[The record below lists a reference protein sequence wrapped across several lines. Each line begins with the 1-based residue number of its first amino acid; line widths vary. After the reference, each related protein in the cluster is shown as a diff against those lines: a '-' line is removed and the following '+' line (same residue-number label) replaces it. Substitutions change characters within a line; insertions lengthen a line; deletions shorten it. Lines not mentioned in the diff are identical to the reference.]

1 MGTRP
6 AVACRRRACGGGLS
20 LTPGRG
26 LDPWLPAWLGGG
38 PRRGPAWPLSSGQGR
53 VRRAAAG
60 GWPGPGRLPS
70 HVLPVDSAVPPPR
83 AVSLLTQPGTR
94 VLLSLS
100 SARREQGSARPLP
113 SCTPSAWERAGVQWV
128 LGKCMSANP
137 PGSKVCS
144 PSGDAFLGDGGSA
157 VCVGNCRGSA
167 SRPSVC
173 RGFFGRSGRH
183 SGPSGLGHGPSAA
196 PPGSRPRPRPAEESP
211 AADASRGPSG
221 LRPNSSISPP
231 QRKNSGV

>member
-1 MGTRP
+1 MWG
-6 AVACRRRACGGGLS
+6 RAFIDSRAGSGPLAPS
-20 LTPGRG
+20 LAR
-26 LDPWLPAWLGGG
+26 GG
-38 PRRGPAWPLSSGQGR
+38 PRWGPAWPLSSGQGR

-137 PGSKVCS
+137 PGSKVCVLR
-144 PSGDAFLGDGGSA
+144 PATPFWVTVAQRCVSGIAEVALPVLLCAEAFSAGLANTAGLPDSVTVRPPLRPAAALALALQRRALRQTLPAGQAVSVPTAPFRLRSAKTVACECTRVA
-157 VCVGNCRGSA
+157 VCR
-167 SRPSVC
+167 
-173 RGFFGRSGRH
+173 
-183 SGPSGLGHGPSAA
+183 
-196 PPGSRPRPRPAEESP
+196 
-211 AADASRGPSG
+211 
-221 LRPNSSISPP
+221 
-231 QRKNSGV
+231 

>member
-1 MGTRP
+1 MWG
-6 AVACRRRACGGGLS
+6 RAFIDFRAGSGPLAPS
-20 LTPGRG
+20 LAR
-26 LDPWLPAWLGGG
+26 GG

-137 PGSKVCS
+137 PGSKVCVLR
-144 PSGDAFLGDGGSA
+144 PATPFWVTVAQRCVSGIAEVALPVLLCAEAFSAGLADTAGLPDSVTVRPPLRPAAALALALQRRALRQTLPAGQAVSVPTAPFRLRSAKTVACECTRVA
-157 VCVGNCRGSA
+157 VCR
-167 SRPSVC
+167 
-173 RGFFGRSGRH
+173 
-183 SGPSGLGHGPSAA
+183 
-196 PPGSRPRPRPAEESP
+196 
-211 AADASRGPSG
+211 
-221 LRPNSSISPP
+221 
-231 QRKNSGV
+231 

>member
-1 MGTRP
+1 MWG
-6 AVACRRRACGGGLS
+6 RAFVDFRAGSGPLAPS
-20 LTPGRG
+20 LAR
-26 LDPWLPAWLGGG
+26 GG

-137 PGSKVCS
+137 PGSKVCVLR
-144 PSGDAFLGDGGSA
+144 PATPFWVTVAQRCVSGIAEVALPVLLCAEAFSAGLADTAGLPDSVTVRPPLRPAAALALALQRRALWQTLPAGQAVSVPTAPFRLRSAKTVACECTRVA
-157 VCVGNCRGSA
+157 VCR
-167 SRPSVC
+167 
-173 RGFFGRSGRH
+173 
-183 SGPSGLGHGPSAA
+183 
-196 PPGSRPRPRPAEESP
+196 
-211 AADASRGPSG
+211 
-221 LRPNSSISPP
+221 
-231 QRKNSGV
+231 

>member
-1 MGTRP
+1 MWGRAFVDFR
-6 AVACRRRACGGGLS
+6 AVSGPLAPS
-20 LTPGRG
+20 LAR
-26 LDPWLPAWLGGG
+26 GG

-137 PGSKVCS
+137 PGSKVCVLR
-144 PSGDAFLGDGGSA
+144 PATPFWVTVAQRCVSGIAEVALPVLLCAEAFSAGLADTAGLPDSVTVRPPLRPAAALALALQRRALRQTLPAGQAVSVPTAPFRLRSAKTVACECTRVA
-157 VCVGNCRGSA
+157 VCR
-167 SRPSVC
+167 
-173 RGFFGRSGRH
+173 
-183 SGPSGLGHGPSAA
+183 
-196 PPGSRPRPRPAEESP
+196 
-211 AADASRGPSG
+211 
-221 LRPNSSISPP
+221 
-231 QRKNSGV
+231 

>member
-1 MGTRP
+1 MAPELRTGPSEASGSRGLARAGP
-6 AVACRRRACGGGLS
+6 APVTCPPRGLCGSPAPRRFPPHSSLAPVSCCHCHRLAASKALPVPSHPVPRVPGKGPACSGCSVNACGP
-20 LTPGRG
+20 T
-26 LDPWLPAWLGGG
+26 
-38 PRRGPAWPLSSGQGR
+38 RRD
-53 VRRAAAG
+53 RRCVF
-60 GWPGPGRLPS
+60 S
-70 HVLPVDSAVPPPR
+70 
-83 AVSLLTQPGTR
+83 VS
-94 VLLSLS
+94 
-100 SARREQGSARPLP
+100 
-113 SCTPSAWERAGVQWV
+113 
-128 LGKCMSANP
+128 
-137 PGSKVCS
+137 
-144 PSGDAFLGDGGSA
+144 DGGSA

-211 AADASRGPSG
+211 VADASRGPSG

>member
-1 MGTRP
+1 MWGRAFVDFR
-6 AVACRRRACGGGLS
+6 AVSGPLAPS
-20 LTPGRG
+20 LAR
-26 LDPWLPAWLGGG
+26 GG

-137 PGSKVCS
+137 PGSKVCVLR
-144 PSGDAFLGDGGSA
+144 PATPFWVTVAQRCVSGIAEVALPVLLCAEAFSAGLADTAGLPDSVRVRPPLRPAAALALALQRRALRQTLPAGQAVSVPTAPFRLRSAKTVACECTRVA
-157 VCVGNCRGSA
+157 VCR
-167 SRPSVC
+167 
-173 RGFFGRSGRH
+173 
-183 SGPSGLGHGPSAA
+183 
-196 PPGSRPRPRPAEESP
+196 
-211 AADASRGPSG
+211 
-221 LRPNSSISPP
+221 
-231 QRKNSGV
+231 